1 MILVLIVAVAVAAL
15 TWIVGWWGLV
25 IGALLFGVIGRVEG
39 GRAGHVAMGAAL
51 AWLALLGG
59 DAAGG
64 TLPVVVKTVG
74 GAMRVPGIIVLA
86 ITVLFAAAVGWAAA
100 AAAGELARSIGPDP
114 TL

>member
-1 MILVLIVAVAVAAL
+1 MIFLLLVAVVIATL
-15 TWIVGWWGLV
+15 TWLAGWWGLV
-25 IGALLFGVIGRVEG
+25 IGAMLFGVIGRVEG
-39 GRAGHVAMGAAL
+39 GRAGHVAIGAGL

-64 TLPVVVKTVG
+64 KLPIVVKTVG
-74 GAMRVPGIIVLA
+74 GAMRVPGIVVLA
-86 ITVLFAAAVGWAAA
+86 ITVLFAAALGWAAA